1 MADEAN
7 PDTGAD
13 ATAFDNESAGLED
26 LVARLEAEDGE
37 SDGAPNEGEDQSDEA
52 GETEAE
58 ADGQDG
64 EPAEATEEEQ
74 APARTFKV
82 KTPDGE
88 IEVDEQELVRGYQR
102 LSDYSRNIQQVKAVQ
117 KELASVASEAST
129 VGHRAALQ
137 AMIQADTL
145 LALENSAELANLRAT
160 DPGEYAATVADIEAR
175 KAWWSSQL
183 ASVDQLAARARTA
196 VVARESE
203 ALRQA
208 VPGLAD
214 PTKATAFLQDVLQI
228 GQRFGLSEQDMDQ
241 VTDHRVVLMAK
252 ALADAERKLSAREA
266 VQKSIQGKRVAAP
279 SIPAGPAKAAQRV
292 DPRSTKQLART
303 LSGRD
308 GAAHR
313 DALRRAFD

>member
-37 SDGAPNEGEDQSDEA
+37 SDGAPNEVADQSDEA
-52 GETEAE
+52 GETEAD
-58 ADGQDG
+58 ADGQEG
-64 EPAEATEEEQ
+64 EPAEETEEEQ

-88 IEVDEQELVRGYQR
+88 IEVDERELVEGYKRQA
-102 LSDYSRNIQQVKAVQ
+102 DYMRNIQQVKAVQ

-145 LALENSAELANLRAT
+145 LQLENSAALAELRAT

-175 KAWWSSQL
+175 KGWWQSQL

-208 VPGLAD
+208 VPELAD
-214 PTKATAFLQDVLQI
+214 PTKATAFLQDVLQV

-279 SIPAGPAKAAQRV
+279 SIPAGSAKATQRV